1 MDVKEEKILGNDAT
15 NHWYYRSK
23 FKALL
28 DILKPIALT
37 DILDVGAGSGVFSKM
52 MIRAGKCERAVC
64 FDPAYPSDRVEFYH
78 GSSIRFV
85 RSIDRVNQSLVLMM
99 DVLEHVDDDV
109 SLVRQYMGSMPPG
122 GKILVTVPAFGF
134 LWSGHDVFLGH
145 RRRYT
150 LFSLESC
157 LQAADLA
164 ILRSRFFFGALFPV
178 VFLMRLASRWQSEH
192 GIHGAGARSALRQ
205 YPVLINRTL
214 SYIHDCERVF
224 LFPFNRFAGLSIFS
238 LAEKR

>member
-23 FKALL
+23 FNALL
-28 DILKPIALT
+28 DILKPIPVT
-37 DILDVGAGSGVFSKM
+37 DILDVGAGSGIFSKM
-52 MIRAGKCERAVC
+52 MIRAGKCEHAIC
-64 FDPAYPSDRVEFYH
+64 LDPAYPNDKVETYH
-78 GSSIRFV
+78 GRSIRFV

-99 DVLEHVDDDV
+99 DVLEHVEDDV
-109 SLVRQYMGSMPPG
+109 SLIRQYMESMPLG
-122 GKILVTVPAFGF
+122 GKILITVPAFNF

-150 LFSLESC
+150 LLSLKKC
-157 LQAADLA
+157 LQAADLS

-178 VFLMRLASRWQSEH
+178 VFLMRLAGRWQKEH
-192 GIHGAGARSALRQ
+192 GIKASQSDLRP
-205 YPVLINRTL
+205 YPDLVNRTL
-214 SYIHDCERVF
+214 NYIHFCERVF
-224 LFPFNRFAGLSIFS
+224 LFPFNRFAGLSIFC

>member
-1 MDVKEEKILGNDAT
+1 MDVKEESILGDDAT

-37 DILDVGAGSGVFSKM
+37 DVLDVGAGSGVFSKM

-64 FDPAYPSDRVEFYH
+64 LDPAYPCDRVELYH
-78 GSSIRFV
+78 GHSIRFV

-99 DVLEHVDDDV
+99 DVLEHVEDDV
-109 SLVRQYMGSMPPG
+109 RLVRHYLESMPSG
-122 GKILVTVPAFGF
+122 GKVLVTVPAFGF

-150 LFSLESC
+150 LFSIESR
-157 LQAADLA
+157 LQAAGLV

-192 GIHGAGARSALRQ
+192 SIHDARSALRR
-205 YPVLINRTL
+205 YPPLINRTL
-214 SYIHDCERVF
+214 TYIHDCERVL
-224 LFPFNRFAGLSIFS
+224 LFPFNRFAGLSIFC